1 TPSRSSGSGEARQSS
16 RASASAWRALSS
28 VTFHSTCFRIWSA
41 SFVVVPGGHE
51 APAAPQT
58 MRHSTAAARR
68 ARIRLG
74 RDDRARPDAQGEGF
88 MSRRWWGIV
97 VPLLLALPALAQ
109 EAVPSRLDAVQKS
122 GKLRVCTPGDY
133 TPFALQKS
141 EGVFEGLDVD
151 LVQTAAKA
159 LGAEPVFVKSAWPT
173 LMKDFIEKCDVAV
186 GGISV
191 TLDRQKTAFF
201 SQAYMI
207 NGKAP
212 ITRCENVAKYQT
224 VADIDKPT
232 VTVIE
237 NPGGSNERYARA
249 NFKNAKIVIFNDN
262 TTIFDEILKGNADV
276 MISESV
282 ETIVQQKTRPGL
294 CAVNPDK
301 PLQYGEMAYL
311 LPRGDVAMKD
321 WVDTWLHLSKAGGE
335 YARLLAD
342 WTK

>member
-1 TPSRSSGSGEARQSS
+1 MSS
-16 RASASAWRALSS
+16 
-28 VTFHSTCFRIWSA
+28 
-41 SFVVVPGGHE
+41 
-51 APAAPQT
+51 
-58 MRHSTAAARR
+58 
-68 ARIRLG
+68 
-74 RDDRARPDAQGEGF
+74 
-88 MSRRWWGIV
+88 RWWGIV
-97 VPLLLALPALAQ
+97 VSLLLALPALAQ

-237 NPGGSNERYARA
+237 NPGGSNERFARA
-249 NFKNAKIVIFNDN
+249 NFKSAKIVIYNDN

-276 MISESV
+276 MISESA
-282 ETIVQQKTRPGL
+282 ETIVQQRLRPGL

-301 PLQYGEMAYL
+301 PLQYGEMAWL
-311 LPRGDVAMKD
+311 LPRGDVAFKA
-321 WVDTWLHLSKAGGE
+321 WVDQWLHLAKASGE
-335 YARLLAD
+335 YDRIAARWLR
-342 WTK
+342 